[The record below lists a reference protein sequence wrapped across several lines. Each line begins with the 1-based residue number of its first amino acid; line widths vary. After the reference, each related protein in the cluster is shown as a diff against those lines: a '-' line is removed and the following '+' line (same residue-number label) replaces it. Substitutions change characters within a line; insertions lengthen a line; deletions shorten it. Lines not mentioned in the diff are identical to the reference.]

1 MKWWQ
6 IRLAVPA
13 EASEA
18 LAARLQDWPEV
29 QGVAME
35 GVWDAT
41 PPHPEYGEWFDE
53 SLLNSDV
60 IQVTVYVPET
70 VAEAVWR
77 ARLAEDLAVVA
88 SAGLDVGEALDS
100 VRGEQMDEESWASAW
115 KEDFSPIPVGRR
127 FIIVPRWLSDEAE
140 TDGRLPIVIEPGMAF
155 GTGTHQTTQLCLEAM
170 EVLPVEG
177 RRVIDIGCGTG
188 VLSIG
193 AARLG
198 AAEVT
203 AIDIDPVAVRAAGA
217 NVGDNGLTGVVT
229 VREGDLLRGFP
240 LPHRYD
246 GAVANILRDIVI
258 ALAPQAARALNPGG
272 WFITSGFIHTQA
284 GQVEQAL
291 RQAGFTVECRLQR
304 DDWVA
309 LVAVRQP

>member
-18 LAARLQDWPEV
+18 VAARLQDWPEV

-35 GVWDAT
+35 GLWDAQ

-53 SLLNSDV
+53 SLLYSDAV
-60 IQVTVYVPET
+60 QVTVYVPET
-70 VAEAVWR
+70 VPEAVWR
-77 ARLAEDLAVVA
+77 ARLADDLAAVA
-88 SAGLDVGEALDS
+88 AAGLDVGEAQGS
-100 VRGEQMDEESWASAW
+100 VRGEQIDEESWASAW

-127 FIIVPRWLSDEAE
+127 FIIVPRWLQAE
-140 TDGRLPIVIEPGMAF
+140 TEVDERLPIVIEPGMAF
-155 GTGTHQTTQLCLEAM
+155 GTGTHATTQLCLEAM
-170 EVLPVEG
+170 EDLPVQG

-198 AAEVT
+198 AVEVT
-203 AIDIDPVAVRAAGA
+203 AIDIDPVAVRTASA
-217 NVGDNGLTGVVT
+217 NVGDNGLTDVVT
-229 VREGDLLRGFP
+229 VRQGDLLRGFP
-240 LPHRYD
+240 LQGRYD

-258 ALAPQAARALNPGG
+258 ALAPQAARVLVPGG
-272 WFITSGFIHTQA
+272 WFITSGFIHTQEA
-284 GQVEQAL
+284 QVEEAV
-291 RQAGFTVECRLQR
+291 REAGFTVERRLRR

-309 LVAVRQP
+309 VVAVRRP